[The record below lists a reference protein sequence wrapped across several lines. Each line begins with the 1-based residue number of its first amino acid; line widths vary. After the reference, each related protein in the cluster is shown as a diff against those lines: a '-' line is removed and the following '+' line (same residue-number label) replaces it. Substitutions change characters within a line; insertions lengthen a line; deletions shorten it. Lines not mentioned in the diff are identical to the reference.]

1 VQLACTLHLNPQ
13 ASAHKSLEA
22 RDHIKDNPRIDRAF
36 AVIDPLSGFLWIAP
50 RHLNAISMPLSFWIA
65 VVTSAAILFLCLLRT
80 VRLREIQVLNKL
92 GDRNGLPGVLQFK
105 DQQEKNKRPVPQGE
119 KMSASTPTPTSRSIH
134 GIELRRSSRIQLPVP
149 LLILGTNRRGE
160 TFQERTSAV
169 SVNLHGCRYSSR
181 HEYVQDGWVTLQVT
195 GTDGPSSPAVRAR
208 VRSVFSARTPRELCQ
223 VGVELDTPGNVW
235 GISTPP
241 EDWQRLLGGGNS
253 SAGTAAAVAPAKEA
267 STPISSFQGEQPTA
281 PERRA
286 EVTVFPG
293 QPIGA
298 APVGEVPPATEPAPA
313 KPERL
318 VITSE
323 QILQALK
330 GQIRLAADRAVQA
343 SLSTQLDPA
352 VKLALAKIEEGS
364 QANVRQIEKSSV
376 DRMAEMQNLW
386 EKQLVANRGQAQE
399 ISSRL
404 QALADNSQQTLAET
418 QKSVERLA
426 NETSPQLHARLM
438 ESFDRASI
446 ELNARATEVF
456 AQHLAR
462 LDESSQL
469 AAREAR
475 SQLNDSVAE
484 TRSLISSAGGGVSL
498 EQVESLLHSS
508 SEQTLGRLEERL
520 AELRA
525 GFEQRSDLVGH
536 RIDDLARQLESLG
549 SETSQARSQHELD
562 LSGVRSFLVNAN
574 AGVTQEHLE
583 SLLGSSREK
592 ILSVLEWRLG
602 EVSAHYERLF
612 SEARNS
618 ADKLAEQVEKLSS
631 ETRDRLTEARSLADR
646 ASRELR
652 PQDPSII
659 GESLSHA
666 TKEFE
671 TAAARVSDRELV
683 RLIEQKQA
691 LSREVSL
698 ELEARTSEARAL
710 LQKSANS
717 TLEEF
722 RRSVEL
728 QIDLILAE
736 AKERV
741 TSSIASLDAE
751 SRAAIEARRRAL
763 EADVARAAEQSTME
777 FRSGIKAFLYSCLVA
792 AVGAVDQHVQT
803 TLAGLAADPG
813 SMPRPLDA
821 TGGSSPKPGDPPT
834 PPNNVSPQQ

>member
-1 VQLACTLHLNPQ
+1 
-13 ASAHKSLEA
+13 
-22 RDHIKDNPRIDRAF
+22 
-36 AVIDPLSGFLWIAP
+36 
-50 RHLNAISMPLSFWIA
+50 
-65 VVTSAAILFLCLLRT
+65 
-80 VRLREIQVLNKL
+80 
-92 GDRNGLPGVLQFK
+92 
-105 DQQEKNKRPVPQGE
+105 
-119 KMSASTPTPTSRSIH
+119 MSASTPTPTSRSLH
-134 GIELRRSSRIQLPVP
+134 GVDLRRSSRIQLPVP
-149 LLILGTNRRGE
+149 LLILGIDRRGE

-169 SVNLHGCRYSSR
+169 AVNLHGCRYPSR
-181 HEYVQDGWVTLQVT
+181 HEYAHDGGVTLQVT
-195 GTDGPSSPAVRAR
+195 GTEGPSSPAVRAR
-208 VRSVFSARTPRELCQ
+208 VRSVYSAQSPRELCQ

-235 GISTPP
+235 GIPTPP
-241 EDWQRLLGGGNS
+241 EDWQRLLGASNS
-253 SAGTAAAVAPAKEA
+253 SLGAAAAAAPAKETSPPA
-267 STPISSFQGEQPTA
+267 SSFQGEQPTV

-293 QPIGA
+293 QPVGA
-298 APVGEVPPATEPAPA
+298 APAAEVPPATEPAPA
-313 KPERL
+313 TPERL

-343 SLSTQLDPA
+343 SLSAQLDQA

-364 QANVRQIEKSSV
+364 QANVRQIEKFSV
-376 DRMAEMQNLW
+376 DRMARMQNLW
-386 EKQLVANRGQAQE
+386 EKQLVVNRGQAEE
-399 ISSRL
+399 ISGRL
-404 QALADNSQQTLAET
+404 QALAENSQQTLAET

-426 NETSPQLHARLM
+426 SETSPQLHARLM
-438 ESFDRASI
+438 ESFDRATS

-484 TRSLISSAGGGVSL
+484 VLSRLSSSGGVSL

-508 SEQTLGRLEERL
+508 REETISRVQERL
-520 AELRA
+520 RELNTD
-525 GFEQRSDLVGH
+525 FEQQNDLVRH
-536 RIDDLARQLESLG
+536 RIDEIARQLESLS
-549 SETSQARSQHELD
+549 SETSQARSQHEQD
-562 LSGVRSFLVNAN
+562 LSGIRSLLVNAN
-574 AGVTQEHLE
+574 TGVTREYLE
-583 SLLGSSREK
+583 SLLGSSREQ

-602 EVSAHYERLF
+602 EVSAHYERLL
-612 SEARNS
+612 SEARNNT
-618 ADKLAEQVEKLSS
+618 DKLAEQVEKLFS
-631 ETRDRLTEARSLADR
+631 ETRDHLAEARSLADR
-646 ASRELR
+646 ASSDLR

-659 GESLSHA
+659 DQSLSHA
-666 TKEFE
+666 AKEFE
-671 TAAARVSDRELV
+671 TAAARVSDRELI

-741 TSSIASLDAE
+741 TSSIALLDAE
-751 SRAAIEARRRAL
+751 SRTAIDGRRRAL

-792 AVGAVDQHVQT
+792 AVGAVDQHAQT

-813 SMPRPLDA
+813 SMPRTLDA
-821 TGGSSPKPGDPPT
+821 TGGSSPKPADPPAQ
-834 PPNNVSPQQ
+834 PDNFSPQQ

>member
-1 VQLACTLHLNPQ
+1 M
-13 ASAHKSLEA
+13 
-22 RDHIKDNPRIDRAF
+22 
-36 AVIDPLSGFLWIAP
+36 IDPLSGFLWIAP
-50 RHLNAISMPLSFWIA
+50 GHLNAISMPLSFWIA
-65 VVTSAAILFLCLLRT
+65 AAFSAAILLLSLLRS

-92 GDRNGLPGVLQFK
+92 YDRDGLPRVLQFK
-105 DQQEKNKRPVPQGE
+105 GQQEKNKRPDSQGE

-169 SVNLHGCRYSSR
+169 SVNLHGCRYPSR

-208 VRSVFSARTPRELCQ
+208 VRSVFSAQTPRELCQ

-241 EDWQRLLGGGNS
+241 EDWLRLLGASNS
-253 SAGTAAAVAPAKEA
+253 FVGTAEAAAPAKEPP
-267 STPISSFQGEQPTA
+267 SPISSFPGEQPTA

-293 QPIGA
+293 QPMGA
-298 APVGEVPPATEPAPA
+298 APVGEVPPAAEPAPA
-313 KPERL
+313 RPERL

-343 SLSTQLDPA
+343 SLSTQFDQA
-352 VKLALAKIEEGS
+352 VKLALAKIDEGW
-364 QANVRQIEKSSV
+364 QANIRQTEKFSV
-376 DRMAEMQNLW
+376 DHIAEMQNLW
-386 EKQLVANRGQAQE
+386 EKQLVVNRGQAQE

-404 QALADNSQQTLAET
+404 QVLADNSQQTIAET
-418 QKSVERLA
+418 QKSVERFA
-426 NETSPQLHARLM
+426 NEASPQLHARLM
-438 ESFDRASI
+438 ESLDHATS

-456 AQHLAR
+456 SQHLAR

-475 SQLNDSVAE
+475 SQINDSVAE
-484 TRSLISSAGGGVSL
+484 ARSFLSSSSGGVSL
-498 EQVESLLHSS
+498 GQVESLLHSS
-508 SEQTLGRLEERL
+508 REETISRVQERL
-520 AELRA
+520 RELNTD
-525 GFEQRSDLVGH
+525 FEQQNDLVRH
-536 RIDDLARQLESLG
+536 RIEEIARQLESLRA
-549 SETSQARSQHELD
+549 ETSEARSQHEQD
-562 LSGVRSFLVNAN
+562 LSGVRSLMVNAN
-574 AGVTQEHLE
+574 ASVTQERLE
-583 SLLGSSREK
+583 SLLGSSREQ
-592 ILSVLEWRLG
+592 ILSVIEWRLG
-602 EVSAHYERLF
+602 EVSAHYERLL
-612 SEARNS
+612 SEARTNTGE
-618 ADKLAEQVEKLSS
+618 LAERVEKLSS
-631 ETRDRLTEARSLADR
+631 ETREHLAEARSLADR
-646 ASRELR
+646 ASLELR
-652 PQDPSII
+652 PQDPSIV
-659 GESLSHA
+659 EQSLSHA

-691 LSREVSL
+691 LSQEVSL

-728 QIDLILAE
+728 QIDLILVE

-751 SRAAIEARRRAL
+751 SRAAIDARRRAL
-763 EADVARAAEQSTME
+763 EADVTRAAEQSTLE
-777 FRSGIKAFLYSCLVA
+777 FRTGIKAFLYSCLVA
-792 AVGAVDQHVQT
+792 AVGAVDQHAQT
-803 TLAGLAADPG
+803 TLAGLSADPG
-813 SMPRPLDA
+813 NLPRPLDA
-821 TGGSSPKPGDPPT
+821 PGGSSPKSEDPPT
-834 PPNNVSPQQ
+834 QPNNVSPQQ

>member
-1 VQLACTLHLNPQ
+1 M
-13 ASAHKSLEA
+13 
-22 RDHIKDNPRIDRAF
+22 
-36 AVIDPLSGFLWIAP
+36 IDPLSVFLWIAP
-50 RHLNAISMPLSFWIA
+50 RRLNAISMPLSFWIA
-65 VVTSAAILFLCLLRT
+65 VATSAAILFLSLLRI
-80 VRLREIQVLNKL
+80 VKLREIQVLSKL
-92 GDRNGLPGVLQFK
+92 YDRNGLPRVLQFK

-160 TFQERTSAV
+160 TFQERTSSV
-169 SVNLHGCRYSSR
+169 SVNLHGCRYPSR

-195 GTDGPSSPAVRAR
+195 GTDSASSPAVRAR
-208 VRSVFSARTPRELCQ
+208 VRSVFSAQTPRELCQ

-241 EDWQRLLGGGNS
+241 EDWQRLLYGSNS
-253 SAGTAAAVAPAKEA
+253 SAGTAAAVAPAKET

-343 SLSTQLDPA
+343 SLSAQLDQV
-352 VKLALAKIEEGS
+352 VKLAVAKIDEGG
-364 QANVRQIEKSSV
+364 QANVRQIEKFSV
-376 DRMAEMQNLW
+376 DRMTEMQNRW
-386 EKQLVANRGQAQE
+386 EKQLVVNRGQAQE

-426 NETSPQLHARLM
+426 NETSHQLHARLM
-438 ESFDRASI
+438 ESFDRANI

-484 TRSLISSAGGGVSL
+484 ARFLLSSAGGVSL

-508 SEQTLGRLEERL
+508 SEQTLGRMEERL
-520 AELRA
+520 AELHA
-525 GFEQRSDLVGH
+525 GFEQQSDLVGH
-536 RIDDLARQLESLG
+536 RIGDLARQLESLS
-549 SETSQARSQHELD
+549 SETSQARSQHEQD

-574 AGVTQEHLE
+574 AGVTQERLE

-602 EVSAHYERLF
+602 EVSAHYERLL

-618 ADKLAEQVEKLSS
+618 VDKLAERVEKLSS
-631 ETRDRLTEARSLADR
+631 ETPDRLAEARSLADR
-646 ASRELR
+646 ASRGLR

-659 GESLSHA
+659 DQSLSHA

-671 TAAARVSDRELV
+671 TAAARVSDRELT
-683 RLIEQKQA
+683 RLMEQKQA
-691 LSREVSL
+691 LSREVWL
-698 ELEARTSEARAL
+698 EVEARTSEARAL

-736 AKERV
+736 TKERV
-741 TSSIASLDAE
+741 ASSIALLDAE
-751 SRAAIEARRRAL
+751 SRTAIEVRRRAL
-763 EADVARAAEQSTME
+763 EADVDRAAEQSTME

-792 AVGAVDQHVQT
+792 AVGAVDQHAQT

-834 PPNNVSPQQ
+834 QPNNVSPQQ

>member
-1 VQLACTLHLNPQ
+1 LQLACTFHSNPQ
-13 ASAHKSLEA
+13 ASALKSLEA
-22 RDHIKDNPRIDRAF
+22 RDQIKDNPRIDRPF
-36 AVIDPLSGFLWIAP
+36 AVIDPLSGFLWIAL
-50 RHLNAISMPLSFWIA
+50 RHHNAISMPLSFWIA
-65 VVTSAAILFLCLLRT
+65 AAISAAILFLCLLRI

-92 GDRNGLPGVLQFK
+92 YVRNGLPRVLQFK
-105 DQQEKNKRPVPQGE
+105 DQHEKNKRPVPQGE

-134 GIELRRSSRIQLPVP
+134 GVELRRSSRIQLPVP

-169 SVNLHGCRYSSR
+169 SVNLHGCRYPSR

-195 GTDGPSSPAVRAR
+195 GSSPAVRAR
-208 VRSVFSARTPRELCQ
+208 VRSVFSAQTPRELCQ

-241 EDWQRLLGGGNS
+241 EDWQRLLGGSNS
-253 SAGTAAAVAPAKEA
+253 SAGTAAAVAPEKET
-267 STPISSFQGEQPTA
+267 STSISSFQGEQPTA

-298 APVGEVPPATEPAPA
+298 APLGEVAPATEPAPV

-343 SLSTQLDPA
+343 SLSAQLDQA
-352 VKLALAKIEEGS
+352 VKLALANIDKGW
-364 QANVRQIEKSSV
+364 QANVRQIEKFSV

-386 EKQLVANRGQAQE
+386 EKQLVVNRGQAQE
-399 ISSRL
+399 ISIRL

-426 NETSPQLHARLM
+426 DETSPQLHARLM
-438 ESFDRASI
+438 ESFDRANI

-475 SQLNDSVAE
+475 SQLNDSIAE
-484 TRSLISSAGGGVSL
+484 ARSLLSSAGGVSL

-508 SEQTLGRLEERL
+508 REETISRVQERL
-520 AELRA
+520 REFNTD
-525 GFEQRSDLVGH
+525 FEQQNDLVRH
-536 RIDDLARQLESLG
+536 CIDDLARQLESL
-549 SETSQARSQHELD
+549 SAETSQARSQHEQD
-562 LSGVRSFLVNAN
+562 LSGVRSVNAN
-574 AGVTQEHLE
+574 AGVTQERLE
-583 SLLGSSREK
+583 SLLGSSREQ

-602 EVSAHYERLF
+602 EVSAHYERLLG
-612 SEARNS
+612 EVRNNTG
-618 ADKLAEQVEKLSS
+618 KLAEQVEKLSS
-631 ETRDRLTEARSLADR
+631 ETRDDLAEARSLADR
-646 ASRELR
+646 ASRDLR

-659 GESLSHA
+659 EQSLSHA

-671 TAAARVSDRELV
+671 TAAARVSDRELI

-751 SRAAIEARRRAL
+751 SRTAIEARRRAL

-777 FRSGIKAFLYSCLVA
+777 FRSGMKAFLYSCLVA
-792 AVGAVDQHVQT
+792 AVGAVDQHAQT

-813 SMPRPLDA
+813 SMPRSLDA
-821 TGGSSPKPGDPPT
+821 AGGSSPKPGDPPT
-834 PPNNVSPQQ
+834 PPNDVSAQQ